1 MMLQAKSTGPFQ
13 HQLDV
18 EVPADEVESRLN
30 EAARQI
36 QRRASLPGFRKG
48 RVPLDMVRQ
57 QFAEHVEAE
66 FQESFIPKL
75 VNEAVDQAQ
84 LSPVVPPLVR
94 IPQFLPGAPLKLEVV
109 VDVKPEVE
117 ARNYKGLK
125 AARRIQ
131 HIDEARVDHVLDN
144 LREQSAVFADLS
156 RPAEMGDV
164 VLLDSTRLDAK
175 GRRLAGSRSKNQR
188 VELGAPGM
196 LKDLENGLLGSVA
209 GQERTI
215 EVQYP
220 DDFERTE
227 LAGNKVRYVVAVRKI
242 QEKKLRPLDDTL
254 AKELFQLESLD
265 ELRSRI
271 RLNLEGEERV
281 RVQREVETALSEEL
295 VQRNPLELPERL
307 VQWMLERV
315 VKEATEGRTVPAPLL
330 KELEGRFRPNV
341 ERSLKREAL
350 LESVARQE
358 HLDVSEDEVNA
369 EIQRMVDADQR
380 QAARVRAR
388 YQTQDRRRALRE
400 SLLERKAL
408 DWLINSAEIQEEIVT
423 ESPLVIPAGR

>member
-1 MMLQAKSTGPFQ
+1 MNLQAKSTGPFQ

-75 VNEAVDQAQ
+75 VNEAIDEAQ
-84 LSPVVPPLVR
+84 LSPAVPPLVR

-117 ARNYKGLK
+117 AKSYKGLK
-125 AARRIQ
+125 AVRRIQ
-131 HIDEARVDHVLDN
+131 HIDEARVDHVLNN
-144 LREQSAVFADLS
+144 LLEQSAVFADIN
-156 RPAEMGDV
+156 RPAERGDV

-175 GRRLAGSRSKNQR
+175 GRRLAGSRAKNQR
-188 VELGAPGM
+188 IELGSEGM
-196 LKDLENGLLGSVA
+196 LPDLENGLLGAVS

-215 EVQYP
+215 PVTYP
-220 DDFERTE
+220 ADFDRPE
-227 LAGNKVRYVVAVRKI
+227 LAGTTVRYVIAVRKI
-242 QEKKLRPLDDTL
+242 QEKKLRPLDDNL
-254 AKELFQLESLD
+254 AKELFQLPSLE

-281 RVQREVETALSEEL
+281 RVQREVETSLSEEL

-307 VQWMLERV
+307 VQYMLERV
-315 VKEATEGRTVPAPLL
+315 VQEATEGRTVPAPLL

-358 HLDVSEDEVNA
+358 HLEVTEDEVNA

-388 YQTQDRRRALRE
+388 YQTQDRRRALQE

-408 DWLINSAEIQEEIVT
+408 DWLINAAEIQEEIVT
-423 ESPLVIPAGR
+423 EPQAVPAGR